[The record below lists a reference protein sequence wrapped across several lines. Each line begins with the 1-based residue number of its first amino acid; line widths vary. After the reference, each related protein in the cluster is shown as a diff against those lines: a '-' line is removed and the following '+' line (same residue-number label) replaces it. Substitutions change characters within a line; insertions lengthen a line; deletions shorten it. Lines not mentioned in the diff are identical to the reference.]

1 MNNKVSENASL
12 IIHQDLLIMDIIKN
26 NKDIQNVRYNF
37 LNFFNVGEMSPL
49 QMMAKWPLAKCPLA
63 KCPLAKCPDTIN
75 YSTFHITNY
84 LNELSIKI

>member
-1 MNNKVSENASL
+1 MNKKVSENASL

-37 LNFFNVGEMSPL
+37 LNVGEMSPPP

-63 KCPLAKCPDTIN
+63 KCPLAKCLLAKCPLAKCPDTVV
-75 YSTFHITNY
+75 SSQ
-84 LNELSIKI
+84 LSESS